1 MNLSFLYKWGLVLGL
16 LLGHV
21 LAVFAQDANVDRA
34 KHIYE
39 LFITDQ
45 ADSIH
50 ALLSA
55 ELREKMSPEAFKGMF
70 RQTERQFGK
79 LLSQGEWQKESAQ
92 GITLYY
98 SDLQFGHS
106 SDACACCLDGATVG
120 IRQGEDA

>member
-55 ELREKMSPEAFKGMF
+55 ELREKMSPEAFKG
-70 RQTERQFGK
+70 RKRVHRALRSITPICS
-79 LLSQGEWQKESAQ
+79 LSVTASA
-92 GITLYY
+92 
-98 SDLQFGHS
+98 S
-106 SDACACCLDGATVG
+106 CCRSMLTA
-120 IRQGEDA
+120 E